1 MQAAIKS
8 LLHYQPKEGVK
19 MPPVYGPDL
28 LEKSKDYVIN
38 SGHQVEELRKLN
50 IIHIAGTKG
59 KVCHAVLSMHMQC

>member
-1 MQAAIKS
+1 MLIR
-8 LLHYQPKEGVK
+8 YQPKEGVI

-38 SGHQVEELRKLN
+38 SGHSVEELRKLN

-59 KVCHAVLSMHMQC
+59 KVQS

>member
-1 MQAAIKS
+1 
-8 LLHYQPKEGVK
+8 

-59 KVCHAVLSMHMQC
+59 KVCHAVLSMHMQCWI